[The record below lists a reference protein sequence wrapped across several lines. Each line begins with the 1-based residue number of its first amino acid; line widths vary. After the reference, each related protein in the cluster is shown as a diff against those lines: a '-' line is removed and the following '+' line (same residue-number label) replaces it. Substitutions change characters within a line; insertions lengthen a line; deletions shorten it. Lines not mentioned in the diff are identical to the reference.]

1 MRLLL
6 EHQIT
11 SADGFI
17 TILAF
22 DIILVL
28 SQIHAVGQFALALQT
43 RCQDEFT

>member
-22 DIILVL
+22 DIILV
-28 SQIHAVGQFALALQT
+28 QIHAVGQFALALQT